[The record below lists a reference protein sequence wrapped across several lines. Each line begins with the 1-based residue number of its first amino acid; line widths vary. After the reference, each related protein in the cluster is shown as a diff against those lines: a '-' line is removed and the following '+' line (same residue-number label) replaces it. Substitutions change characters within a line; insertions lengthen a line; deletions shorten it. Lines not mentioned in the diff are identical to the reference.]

1 MQYGFDR
8 VKVLGLSGNVVR
20 GNYLVRY
27 EAALNDGRKFQNLD
41 PLIGWSEHE
50 ELVSGFGLE
59 YSGLSDAVLSFE
71 INNSNIVNYS
81 RSLLPD
87 ENQTGFIVQARW
99 NGLNDLL
106 SVYGA
111 FNRFAGDNSTIST
124 LFAEYELTDDIKELL
139 KYEEDTAGGLMAK
152 ELVKVNEN
160 LSISNCLDEIR
171 KQAKRV
177 GTNDES
183 RKEVHK
189 LMNSCKVVCSNCWIK
204 LDNDLIEFL

>member
-87 ENQTGFIVQARW
+87 ENRTGFIVQARW

-111 FNRFAGDNSTIST
+111 FNRLSGDNSTIST
-124 LFAEYELTDDIKELL
+124 LFAEYELTDDIKLDARIIVYDASSNSDL
-139 KYEEDTAGGLMAK
+139 FYTFKDQDVVKGSIKY
-152 ELVKVNEN
+152 
-160 LSISNCLDEIR
+160 S
-171 KQAKRV
+171 
-177 GTNDES
+177 
-183 RKEVHK
+183 
-189 LMNSCKVVCSNCWIK
+189 
-204 LDNDLIEFL
+204 F